1 MPKLPTLKQLC
12 VYVRGPVLCDFCLF
26 LDRLKLVQ
34 CQKLVQLI
42 TSKCLHGPPCTSLP
56 SIQRQGVYGFWA
68 NALFSFSYCLL
79 EVMSSVPCTL
89 GVLPSLLQV
98 NEDVGESMLLLCL
111 AQAMMMDGEA
121 RDKDVEEGKVASQ
134 LTRSDVSTPL
144 MCFWCHTSIHELQ
157 MDWIAIRELHA
168 LSQGMEQKNSW

>member
-1 MPKLPTLKQLC
+1 MP
-12 VYVRGPVLCDFCLF
+12 F
-26 LDRLKLVQ
+26 
-34 CQKLVQLI
+34 
-42 TSKCLHGPPCTSLP
+42 
-56 SIQRQGVYGFWA
+56 
-68 NALFSFSYCLL
+68 FSFSYCLL

-98 NEDVGESMLLLCL
+98 RQDVAESMLLLCL

-144 MCFWCHTSIHELQ
+144 MCF
-157 MDWIAIRELHA
+157 
-168 LSQGMEQKNSW
+168 